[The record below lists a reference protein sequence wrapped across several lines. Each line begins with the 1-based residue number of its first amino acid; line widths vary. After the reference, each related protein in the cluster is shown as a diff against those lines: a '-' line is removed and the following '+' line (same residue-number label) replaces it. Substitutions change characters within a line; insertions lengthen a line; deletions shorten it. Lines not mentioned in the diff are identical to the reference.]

1 MMAINGH
8 LLSNEYFPRSLAN
21 HKVMSKAGNQLKSN
35 GHFPNIV
42 IKLYVIDIKRE
53 SRKSWLDMW
62 LMRIKATS
70 FIVLNGFFWQYY
82 IKTSARQ
89 AAEYSEAFK
98 EFICKAK
105 FSDTLIVFI
114 CFLWVYYKSVLFE
127 SVYWLNNSTKRS
139 WCVKLNLRTYSRCTL
154 VSVF

>member
-1 MMAINGH
+1 MKAINGH
-8 LLSNEYFPRSLAN
+8 LLSNGYFPRSLAN

-35 GHFPNIV
+35 DHFSNIV

-105 FSDTLIVFI
+105 FSYTLIVFI
-114 CFLWVYYKSVLFE
+114 WITFLWVHYKSVLFE
-127 SVYWLNNSTKRS
+127 SIYWLNNSTK
-139 WCVKLNLRTYSRCTL
+139 LNWGVNLSLGT
-154 VSVF
+154 